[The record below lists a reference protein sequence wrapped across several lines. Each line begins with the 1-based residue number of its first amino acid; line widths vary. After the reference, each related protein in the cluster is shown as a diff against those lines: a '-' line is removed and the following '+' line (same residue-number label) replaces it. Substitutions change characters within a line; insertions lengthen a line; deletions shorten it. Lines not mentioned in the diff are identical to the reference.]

1 MVSWRTHFC
10 VPRSQSCERVLA
22 AVSAAFAQPS
32 PQGVNF
38 YSIEKEI
45 ELGKQ
50 LAADTQTSQQAQLD
64 ARLQAIGDKLAAG
77 TDGAFQYRFFVYS
90 NVTPQFDPI
99 ALPGGPVFVAQ
110 SMLSADDAETAAILA
125 HAIAHIALRHYT
137 RELTRREIG
146 ATASAN
152 TMGATN
158 DSVRLASKN
167 YNAQSNTNF
176 EFDADRFA
184 VKLMIDAGYDPQALV
199 RWLESFPVPKTNLA
213 LGDQPAP
220 GRRIQAAQQA
230 IRAAQ

>member
-1 MVSWRTHFC
+1 
-10 VPRSQSCERVLA
+10 
-22 AVSAAFAQPS
+22 
-32 PQGVNF
+32 
-38 YSIEKEI
+38 
-45 ELGKQ
+45 
-50 LAADTQTSQQAQLD
+50 
-64 ARLQAIGDKLAAG
+64 
-77 TDGAFQYRFFVYS
+77 VYS